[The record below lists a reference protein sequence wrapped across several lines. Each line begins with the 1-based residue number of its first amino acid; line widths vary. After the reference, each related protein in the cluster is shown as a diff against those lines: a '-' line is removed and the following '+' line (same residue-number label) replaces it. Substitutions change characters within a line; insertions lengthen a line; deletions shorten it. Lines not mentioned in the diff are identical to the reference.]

1 MYQRILVATDGRDG
15 TRRAIAHAVTIADRF
30 DATLHA
36 LSVRVEG
43 PYDTPEAAQ
52 RAAEEAVSSVEAEA
66 DDAGVDVHTEIRGGT
81 PDEEI
86 LAYAEKADVDM
97 IVVGTRGRSGLDR
110 VIVGSIAEQVLR
122 NADAPV
128 VTVRTGE

>member
-15 TRRAIAHAVTIADRF
+15 TRRAVAHAITIAERF

-43 PYDTPEAAQ
+43 PYDSPEAAQ
-52 RAAEEAVSSVEAEA
+52 RAAEEAISSVETKVGET
-66 DDAGVDVHTEIRGGT
+66 GVDVHTAIREGT
-81 PDEEI
+81 PHEEI
-86 LAYAEKADVDM
+86 LAYAESADVDM

-110 VIVGSIAEQVLR
+110 VIVGSVAEQVLR